1 MNYVDQNTV
10 YKKSERDMGSKADY
24 NSLSDIE
31 LVSQLKAGNPMAFTA
46 IVERHYNLLFSFAYR
61 RLEDKE
67 QAKDTIYDAF
77 ADLWEKHDRIGEVP
91 NLEAFLITVVKNRI
105 LNHYRRQKISRR
117 YIDHFQ
123 QYLNT
128 HQNDSDHLVRHNDLK
143 TLIEKEIAA
152 LPEKM
157 RVVFELSRKNGM
169 NRSEIA
175 EHLDIPENT
184 VKTNL
189 QRALRI
195 LRGKLPPNGFS
206 SLFTFL

>member
-1 MNYVDQNTV
+1 MKNVSY
-10 YKKSERDMGSKADY
+10 M
-24 NSLSDIE
+24 SLPDIDLINLMKE
-31 LVSQLKAGNPMAFTA
+31 GNPKAFTA

-105 LNHYRRQKISRR
+105 LNYYRRQKISKR
-117 YIDHFQ
+117 YIEHFQ
-123 QYLNT
+123 HYLD
-128 HQNDSDHLVRHNDLK
+128 HYQNDADHLVRHNDLLE
-143 TLIEKEIAA
+143 LIEKEIAA

-157 RVVFELSRKNGM
+157 RVVFELSRKQGM

-175 EHLDIPENT
+175 EHLDMPENT

-195 LRGKLPPNGFS
+195 LRGKFGIWVYLY
-206 SLFTFL
+206 FLIKIYIRI